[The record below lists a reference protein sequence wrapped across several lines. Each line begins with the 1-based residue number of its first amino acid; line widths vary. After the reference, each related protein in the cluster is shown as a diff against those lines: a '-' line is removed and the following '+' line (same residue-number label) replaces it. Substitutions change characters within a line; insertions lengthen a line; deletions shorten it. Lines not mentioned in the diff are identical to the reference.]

1 MITLQLKNGVTLVR
15 ADKSL
20 FQRILNSGVFAALT
34 SLYFVF
40 PFGKGLKPKPLST
53 MFVVIVAL
61 VATPLIVSNIMEKLS
76 TPQAIQVSKY
86 KLYLE
91 TGIPLTF
98 RYGET
103 KNSIHSHYVIP
114 NPEGQVAY
122 QNAVVSTAE
131 MVRSFVKN
139 NPGLRWVELRRAL
152 QMEYSEFN
160 LIMAFLRKEGLIERV
175 NSGHHSVYH
184 VIS

>member
-1 MITLQLKNGVTLVR
+1 MIR

-20 FQRILNSGVFAALT
+20 YQRILNSGVFAALT

-53 MFVVIVAL
+53 MFVVVLAI

-76 TPQAIQVSKY
+76 TPQAIKTSKY

-103 KNSIHSHYVIP
+103 KNGIHSDYVIP

-122 QNAVVSTAE
+122 QNAIISTAE
-131 MVRSFVKN
+131 MVRNFVRD
-139 NPGLRWVELRRAL
+139 NPDLRWVELRRAL
-152 QMEYSEFN
+152 QMKHSEFN
-160 LIMAFLRKEGLIERV
+160 LIMAFLRKEGLIEKHTL
-175 NSGHHSVYH
+175 GQHKVYK
-184 VIS
+184 VES

>member
-1 MITLQLKNGVTLVR
+1 MIR

-20 FQRILNSGVFAALT
+20 SQRILNSEVFATLT
-34 SLYFVF
+34 SLYFLF

-61 VATPLIVSNIMEKLS
+61 VATPLIISNIKEKLS
-76 TPQAIQVSKY
+76 APQTIQTSKY

-98 RYGET
+98 RYRET

-114 NPEGQVAY
+114 NLQGQLAY
-122 QNAVVSTAE
+122 QNAIVTTAE
-131 MVRSFVKN
+131 MVQNFVRD
-139 NPGLRWVELRRAL
+139 NPGLRWVELRRTL
-152 QMEYSEFN
+152 QMKHSEFN
-160 LIMAFLRKEGLIERV
+160 LVMAFLRKEGLIEKHIQ
-175 NSGHHSVYH
+175 GQHKVYK
-184 VIS
+184 VVS

>member
-1 MITLQLKNGVTLVR
+1 MIR

-20 FQRILNSGVFAALT
+20 SQRILNSEVFATLT
-34 SLYFVF
+34 SLYFLF
-40 PFGKGLKPKPLST
+40 PFRKGLKPKPLST

-61 VATPLIVSNIMEKLS
+61 VATPLIISNIKGKLS
-76 TPQAIQVSKY
+76 APQTIQTSKY

-103 KNSIHSHYVIP
+103 KNGIHSDYVIP

-122 QNAVVSTAE
+122 QNAIISTAE
-131 MVRSFVKN
+131 MVRNFVRD
-139 NPGLRWVELRRAL
+139 NPDLRWVELRRAL
-152 QMEYSEFN
+152 QMKHSEFN
-160 LIMAFLRKEGLIERV
+160 LVMAFLRKEGLIEKHTL
-175 NSGHHSVYH
+175 GQHKVYK
-184 VIS
+184 VVS

>member
-1 MITLQLKNGVTLVR
+1 MIR

-20 FQRILNSGVFAALT
+20 SQHILNSGVFAALT

-53 MFVVIVAL
+53 MFVVIIAL
-61 VATPLIVSNIMEKLS
+61 AATPLITSNIKEKLS
-76 TPQAIQVSKY
+76 TPQTIQTSKY

-103 KNSIHSHYVIP
+103 KNGIHSHYVIP
-114 NPEGQVAY
+114 NPEGQLAY
-122 QNAVVSTAE
+122 QNAIVTTAE
-131 MVRSFVKN
+131 MVQNFVRD

-152 QMEYSEFN
+152 QMKHSEFN
-160 LIMAFLRKEGLIERV
+160 LVMAFLRKEGLIERV
-175 NSGHHSVYH
+175 NSGRHSVYH

>member
-1 MITLQLKNGVTLVR
+1 MVR

-20 FQRILNSGVFAALT
+20 SQRILNSGVFAVLT
-34 SLYFVF
+34 SIYFVF

-53 MFVVIVAL
+53 MFVVIIAL

-76 TPQAIQVSKY
+76 IPQAIQTSKY

-103 KNSIHSHYVIP
+103 KNGIHSDYVIP

-131 MVRSFVKN
+131 MVQSFVKD

-152 QMEYSEFN
+152 HMKHSEFN
-160 LIMAFLRKEGLIERV
+160 LIMAFLRKEGHIERR
-175 NSGHHSVYH
+175 NMGHYSVYFNR
-184 VIS
+184 IK